1 MPDKDP
7 IRKKPKIKLPDLTP
21 KKDAQGGRLG
31 YSGNPPLRIPPP
43 GFLSTPK
50 GGSAERQG

>member
-1 MPDKDP
+1 MPNNESN
-7 IRKKPKIKLPDLTP
+7 RKKVKIKLPDLTP

-50 GGSAERQG
+50 GGSPDRPH